1 MKYCP
6 HCGKK
11 ISEYALSCPFC
22 GSGITAQKQCG
33 NEAIRHSKKILA
45 VNSNKDIIT
54 RVTLAT
60 VVSFVVPL
68 IWAWITAQFYDAY
81 GENIQSVFLANW
93 QTSVVKC
100 LAVLIGSGIVYFVV
114 IKLSARTNLAAF
126 ALIMTVAVVLSILH
140 FLVLDAI
147 ADTVRNM
154 MARLYI
160 PHQSLRV
167 FALVYGSGTSILQG
181 VLCGFSI
188 QSKNIGEGIVIISTL
203 FLAVSVLGSFIGL
216 LVLQQGFMYGTV
228 YALFGAVAAVIAA
241 VIILRK

>member
-22 GSGITAQKQCG
+22 GSGIKDQNHCV
-33 NEAIRHSKKILA
+33 NEATKHSKKVLA
-45 VNSNKDIIT
+45 VASNKDIIT
-54 RVTLAT
+54 RVILAT
-60 VVSFVVPL
+60 VVSFVIPL
-68 IWAWITAQFYDAY
+68 IWAWITAQFYGAY
-81 GENIQSVFLANW
+81 GENVQSVFLANW
-93 QTSVVKC
+93 HTSVVKC
-100 LAVLIGSGIVYFVV
+100 LAVLVGSGIIYFVV
-114 IKLSARTNLAAF
+114 IKLSARTNLEAF
-126 ALIMTVAVVLSILH
+126 ALIMTVAVVFSILH
-140 FLVLDAI
+140 FFVLDAI

-160 PHQSLRV
+160 PQQSLRV

-181 VLCGFSI
+181 VLCSFSV
-188 QSKNIGEGIVIISTL
+188 QNKTIGKGIAIISTL
-203 FLAVSVLGSFIGL
+203 FLTVSVLGSFVGL

-228 YALFGAVAAVIAA
+228 YALLGAVSAIVAA